1 MSEIAQVRVMI
12 VDDHALMRRGIATV
26 LSEQEGIRVVGEAA
40 NGSEAIAKA
49 KELAPDVIFMDLNM
63 PVCSGLEAIQTL
75 QAEMPQTNI
84 LVLTISEND
93 EDLFAA
99 IRFGASGYLLKNAE
113 PEELIQA
120 IHQVALGGAVVS
132 PFMASKLLA
141 EFTQKTSRLKMEDA
155 NTSLSPREEEV
166 LQQLSQGLTNK
177 QIADLLFISENTVKY
192 HAHSILEKLNLPDR
206 RAAAK
211 FAVEHGLTH

>member
-1 MSEIAQVRVMI
+1 MGEIAQVRVMI

-26 LSEQEGIRVVGEAA
+26 LSEQESIKVVGEAA

-99 IRFGASGYLLKNAE
+99 IRFGARGYLLKNAE

-177 QIADLLFISENTVKY
+177 QIADLLFISENTVKT
-192 HAHSILEKLNLPDR
+192 HLRSIMEKLHVTNR
-206 RAAAK
+206 TQAAAYAAK
-211 FAVEHGLTH
+211 RRIQ

>member
-1 MSEIAQVRVMI
+1 MGEIAQIKVMI

-26 LSEQEGIRVVGEAA
+26 LSEQESIKVVGEAA

-99 IRFGASGYLLKNAE
+99 IRFGARGYLLKNAE

-177 QIADLLFISENTVKY
+177 QIADLLFISENTVKT
-192 HAHSILEKLNLPDR
+192 HLRSIMEKLHVTNR
-206 RAAAK
+206 TQAAAYAAK
-211 FAVEHGLTH
+211 RRIQ

>member
-1 MSEIAQVRVMI
+1 MGEIAQIKVMI

-26 LSEQEGIRVVGEAA
+26 LSEQESIKVVGEAA

-99 IRFGASGYLLKNAE
+99 IRFGARGYLLKNAE

-166 LQQLSQGLTNK
+166 LQQLAQGLTNK
-177 QIADLLFISENTVKY
+177 QIADLLFISENTVKT
-192 HAHSILEKLNLPDR
+192 HLRSIMEKLHVTNR
-206 RAAAK
+206 TQAAAYAAK
-211 FAVEHGLTH
+211 RRIQ

>member
-1 MSEIAQVRVMI
+1 MI

-26 LSEQEGIRVVGEAA
+26 LSEQESIKVVGEAA

-99 IRFGASGYLLKNAE
+99 IRFGARGYLLKNAE

-177 QIADLLFISENTVKY
+177 QIADLLFISENTVKT
-192 HAHSILEKLNLPDR
+192 HLRSIMEKLHVTNR
-206 RAAAK
+206 TQAAAYAAK
-211 FAVEHGLTH
+211 RRIQ

>member
-1 MSEIAQVRVMI
+1 MGEIAQIKVMI

-26 LSEQEGIRVVGEAA
+26 LSEQESIKVVGEAA

-99 IRFGASGYLLKNAE
+99 IRFGARGYLLKNAE

-141 EFTQKTSRLKMEDA
+141 EFAQKTSRLKMEDA

-177 QIADLLFISENTVKY
+177 QIADLLFISENTVKT
-192 HAHSILEKLNLPDR
+192 HLRSIMEKLHVTNR
-206 RAAAK
+206 TQAAAYAAK
-211 FAVEHGLTH
+211 RRIQ

>member
-1 MSEIAQVRVMI
+1 MGEIAQVRVMI

-26 LSEQEGIRVVGEAA
+26 LSEQESIKVVGEAA

-84 LVLTISEND
+84 LVLTISESD

-99 IRFGASGYLLKNAE
+99 IRFGARGYLLKNAE

-177 QIADLLFISENTVKY
+177 QIADLLFISENTVKT
-192 HAHSILEKLNLPDR
+192 HLRSIMEKLHVTNR
-206 RAAAK
+206 TQAAAYAAK
-211 FAVEHGLTH
+211 RRIQ